1 MKKTHTTIL
10 LQKLLAA
17 LMIAS
22 SCLFLIFLYHDLAIC
37 DDTIWHIKLGEDILS
52 NHRLESTVSHSM
64 HSTPFIQHEWASEIL
79 LSVINNISGITGL
92 LFFSALMYFIG
103 FMFCTFKNEF
113 RLEKAVL
120 ISLLVFL
127 GFRKTL
133 YIIPDTIGMLLML
146 LGGAVITSKISVQ
159 RKLIYNALITVLI
172 ANFHGGVL
180 IGYITQMIIF
190 TVVETIF
197 ALRKKQSDIKVA
209 GCLLGQSILCGLI
222 NPYGIKLYT
231 YALMLK
237 NENSVSYFYDWQP
250 YHFSGLL
257 PIIAFCILL
266 FSLVYGFYKK
276 IKAGKT
282 FNKNDLLKVSLVI
295 LWLIMMLTYQRCINI
310 FIYTLIYQFGE
321 YISEGLSDAGDFI
334 RKHIRL
340 FTGTFAIIS
349 VLFLIGSLNIVKH
362 KNIQEKVS
370 SFIPEEVVVK
380 LNSEN
385 RTVFNDWNIG
395 GYLIYNNIDV
405 FADGR
410 TDPYLKS
417 YNGGKDIIG
426 EYCNACYYPEVMN
439 QLHSEYN
446 IDTLI
451 FRNNTTQSEL
461 YRNIPEWKTEYKSED
476 LIILY
481 WAENE

>member
-1 MKKTHTTIL
+1 MKETQHTV
-10 LQKLLAA
+10 LQKTLAT
-17 LMIAS
+17 LMIVS

-52 NHRLESTVSHSM
+52 NHRLETTVSHSI
-64 HSTPFIQHEWASEIL
+64 HNTPFIQHEWASEIL
-79 LSVINNISGITGL
+79 LSSINNISGTTGL
-92 LFFSALMYFIG
+92 LFFSALMYFAG
-103 FMFCTFKNEF
+103 FMFCTFKSEF
-113 RLEKAVL
+113 RLEKAVFVS
-120 ISLLVFL
+120 ILVFL

-146 LGGAVITSKISVQ
+146 FGGAVITSKISVQ
-159 RKLIYNALITVLI
+159 KKLIYNAILTILI

-180 IGYITQMIIF
+180 IGYITQITIF
-190 TVVETIF
+190 VAIETIF
-197 ALRKKQSDIKVA
+197 ALQKKQSDIKIAVL
-209 GCLLGQSILCGLI
+209 LLGQSILCGLV
-222 NPYGIKLYT
+222 NPYGIKLYS

-237 NENSVSYFYDWQP
+237 NESSVSYFYDWQP
-250 YHFSGLL
+250 YHFSGIL
-257 PIIAFCILL
+257 PITAFCILL
-266 FSLVYGFYKK
+266 FVLAYGFYKK
-276 IKAGKT
+276 VKMGRTFCKT
-282 FNKNDLLKVSLVI
+282 DLLKVSLVL

-310 FIYTLIYQFGE
+310 FVYTLAYQLGE
-321 YISEGLSDAGDFI
+321 YISEGLSDIGNFI
-334 RKHIRL
+334 RKHIKL
-340 FTGTFAIIS
+340 FIGIFAIANI
-349 VLFLIGSLNIVKH
+349 LFLVGSLNTIKH
-362 KNIQEKVS
+362 KNIQEKVNS
-370 SFIPEEVVVK
+370 CIPEKVVVK

-395 GYLIYNNIDV
+395 GYLIYSDIDV

-417 YNGGKDIIG
+417 YNGGIDIIG
-426 EYCNACYYPEVMN
+426 KYCNACYYPDVMK

-461 YRNIPEWKTEYKSED
+461 YRNIPEWKVEYESES